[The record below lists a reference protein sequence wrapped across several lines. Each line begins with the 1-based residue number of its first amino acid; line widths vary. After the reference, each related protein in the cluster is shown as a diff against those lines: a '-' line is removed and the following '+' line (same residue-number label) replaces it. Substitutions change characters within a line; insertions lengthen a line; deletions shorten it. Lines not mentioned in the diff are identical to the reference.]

1 METAIVIKKV
11 IEGYDCEHAINLFI
25 ALAQFTNEISV
36 EYDLCNNSCVLMEF
50 LIGAVNTGKEIELF
64 QNHAMRNY
72 KYFFFYAPCSLSF
85 AAAVFQIFL
94 AV

>member
-11 IEGYDCEHAINLFI
+11 IEGYDYEHAINLFI
-25 ALAQFTNEISV
+25 ALAQFTNEMFV
-36 EYDLCNNSCVLMEF
+36 EYDLCNKSCVLMEF
-50 LIGAVNTGKEIELF
+50 LIGSGNTSKEIELF

-72 KYFFFYAPCSLSF
+72 KYIFFYAPCSLSF